1 METVCQACGYQRKST
16 DQAPDWECPACG
28 KAYSKTSQGSPGS
41 LSGNARNSP
50 PESDGPPVDEGA
62 CASYLAAHYGVP
74 QTYRDSF
81 LRRVVMPVLAMI
93 GMLTMIALLAAIFL
107 EPVKHALPPGWLI
120 FASFGLMLL
129 SVYCVA
135 GMTRRS
141 MTIRANSIELVQGFS
156 TQVMRAG
163 DVIGYA
169 TDYVRVYR
177 TSGWRYAFV
186 YRPYGRPERNMYF
199 SLGPENLED
208 SRLLGLFRAMR
219 NYGESSLDQLVKEEK
234 SGELRMLDQFS
245 AVLLFLV
252 DIGIAWFIWPLIYTM
267 VRKA

>member
-41 LSGNARNSP
+41 LSCNARNSP
-50 PESDGPPVDEGA
+50 PESGEPPFDGGA

-74 QTYRDSF
+74 QTYRDTF
-81 LRRVVMPVLAMI
+81 LRRMVMPMLAMI
-93 GMLTMIALLAAIFL
+93 GMLTMIAFLAAMFL
-107 EPVKHALPPGWLI
+107 QPIKQALPPGLVI
-120 FASFGLMLL
+120 FASFGLMSLA
-129 SVYCVA
+129 VYCVA
-135 GMTRRS
+135 VMTRRS
-141 MTIRANSIELVQGFS
+141 MTIRADSIELVQGFS
-156 TQVMRAG
+156 AQVMRAG

-177 TSGWRYAFV
+177 FSGWRYAFV
-186 YRPYGRPERNMYF
+186 YRPYGQPERCMYF

-208 SRLLGLFRAMR
+208 PRLLGLFRVMR
-219 NYGESSLDQLVKEEK
+219 NYGKSSLDRLLKEER

-245 AVLLFLV
+245 AALLFLV
-252 DIGIAWFIWPLIYTM
+252 DIGIAWFIWPMIYTM
-267 VRKA
+267 VR